1 MVRSPFLSDVLSL
14 QNSLD
19 RALSETLSGP
29 FPSLWTRSNAGDAIA
44 QSIPLDVYATDDH
57 AMILAAVPGMRPDDL
72 EVTVHQNTV
81 SLSGTIGNVAEAEE
95 TRSATW
101 YGPELSSGG
110 FRRSITL
117 PFQIDADHVEAS
129 FENGIVKVKAP
140 KAEQAKPR
148 RIAVTGGPSNQAE
161 AISAGSTDH
170 QSS

>member
-1 MVRSPFLSDVLSL
+1 
-14 QNSLD
+14 
-19 RALSETLSGP
+19 
-29 FPSLWTRSNAGDAIA
+29 
-44 QSIPLDVYATDDH
+44 
-57 AMILAAVPGMRPDDL
+57 MILAAVPGMRPGDL

-81 SLSGTIGNVAEAEE
+81 SLSGAIGNVAEAEE
-95 TRSATW
+95 TQSATW
-101 YGPELSSGG
+101 YVHELASGG

-148 RIAVTGGPSNQAE
+148 RIAVTGGQSSRPE